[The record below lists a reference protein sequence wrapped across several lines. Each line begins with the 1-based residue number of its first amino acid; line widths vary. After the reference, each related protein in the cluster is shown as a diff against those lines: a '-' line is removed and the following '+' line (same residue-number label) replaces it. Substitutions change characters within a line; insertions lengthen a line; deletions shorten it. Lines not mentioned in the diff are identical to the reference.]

1 MLVFNPHNANYPEP
15 VNSFQEEVFDFC
27 RQWKLGK
34 NEFLFHTS
42 GSTGKPKPIYL
53 SRLSMIESANMTMDW
68 LHLQEGDNVL
78 LCLPIE
84 YIAGAMMLVR
94 ALVLKLNIVL
104 VEPSQNPL
112 EEITK
117 PINIHLASF
126 VTTQWSTILQSNP
139 NLFTFFSEVKGILIG
154 GSELTSSVELLT
166 KEIQLPIFQTYGMTE
181 TSSHIAFRQISSE
194 DAIYQCLKGVQIELN
209 DQGCLCIHSPS
220 TLNQWIETNDVAE
233 LIHVNQFSILGR
245 NDFAIN
251 SGGRKIHP
259 EIIEKCCHSFFAQ
272 HSITCKTF
280 AYGLDDDFYGK
291 KLVLFIETI
300 DELNIQIQLIDYL
313 KLNLESWEVPKQF
326 IVLPEFLY
334 TKTGKID
341 RPNTLTL
348 YLNNLIS

>member
-15 VNSFQEEVFDFC
+15 LDSFQREVFEFC
-27 RQWKLGK
+27 QEWKLGK

-194 DAIYQCLKGVQIELN
+194 DAIYQCLKDVQIKLN

-280 AYGLDDDFYGK
+280 AYGLDDDFYGQ

-313 KLNLESWEVPKQF
+313 KFNLESWEVPKQF

>member
-126 VTTQWSTILQSNP
+126 VTTQCSTILQSNP

-194 DAIYQCLKGVQIELN
+194 DAIYQCLKDVQIKLN

-280 AYGLDDDFYGK
+280 AYGLDDDFYGQ

>member
-1 MLVFNPHNANYPEP
+1 
-15 VNSFQEEVFDFC
+15 
-27 RQWKLGK
+27 
-34 NEFLFHTS
+34 LF
-42 GSTGKPKPIYL
+42 
-53 SRLSMIESANMTMDW
+53 A
-68 LHLQEGDNVL
+68 
-78 LCLPIE
+78 
-84 YIAGAMMLVR
+84 
-94 ALVLKLNIVL
+94 
-104 VEPSQNPL
+104 
-112 EEITK
+112 
-117 PINIHLASF
+117 
-126 VTTQWSTILQSNP
+126 
-139 NLFTFFSEVKGILIG
+139 FFSEVKGILIG

-194 DAIYQCLKGVQIELN
+194 DAIYQCLKGVQIKLN

-280 AYGLDDDFYGK
+280 AYGLDDDFYGQ

-300 DELNIQIQLIDYL
+300 DELNIHLQLIEYL

>member
-194 DAIYQCLKGVQIELN
+194 DAIYQCLKDVQIKLN
-209 DQGCLCIHSPS
+209 DQDCLCIHSPS

-280 AYGLDDDFYGK
+280 AYGLDDDFYGQ

>member
-117 PINIHLASF
+117 PIYIHLASF

-194 DAIYQCLKGVQIELN
+194 DAIYQCLKDVQIKLN

-280 AYGLDDDFYGK
+280 AYGLDDDFYGQ

>member
-68 LHLQEGDNVL
+68 LQLQEGDNVL

-194 DAIYQCLKGVQIELN
+194 DAIYQCLKDVQIKLN

-280 AYGLDDDFYGK
+280 AYGLDDDFYGQ

>member
-194 DAIYQCLKGVQIELN
+194 DAIYQCLKGVQIKLN

-280 AYGLDDDFYGK
+280 AYGLDDDFFGQ

-300 DELNIQIQLIDYL
+300 DELNIQLQLIEYL

>member
-126 VTTQWSTILQSNP
+126 VTTQWSTILQSNA

-194 DAIYQCLKGVQIELN
+194 DAIYQCLKGVQIKLN

-280 AYGLDDDFYGK
+280 AYGLDDDFFGQ

-300 DELNIQIQLIDYL
+300 DELNIQLQLIEYL

>member
-15 VNSFQEEVFDFC
+15 ANSFQEEVFDFC

-194 DAIYQCLKGVQIELN
+194 DAIYQCLKDVQIKLN

-280 AYGLDDDFYGK
+280 AYGLDDDFYGQ

-300 DELNIQIQLIDYL
+300 DELNIQLQLIEYL